1 MHNWN
6 MPQTQEL
13 LLLQSMQVQVVE
25 QTDEEKMVVLSGCW
39 WKWWRIVE
47 VVTLAGPSVPVAC
60 WAVEVYDDG
69 IGFTAAGKVIVSS
82 LPAK

>member
-1 MHNWN
+1 
-6 MPQTQEL
+6 
-13 LLLQSMQVQVVE
+13 
-25 QTDEEKMVVLSGCW
+25 MVVLSGCW

-47 VVTLAGPSVPVAC
+47 VVTLACPSVPVAC